1 MSYLT
6 GLYAEL
12 IDLGP
17 DDGRVVGVTAAD
29 IINGDLEFPRHQRP
43 LLGDELAPARWAWDG
58 TVNEA
63 GHYRYRRTMPSDRR
77 AAHCP
82 RRSDRD

>member
-1 MSYLT
+1 VPYLT

-29 IINGDLEFPRHQRP
+29 VACGYLELPRHRP
-43 LLGDELAPARWAWDG
+43 SSDDQTAVTRWAWDG
-58 TVNEA
+58 TTNDA
-63 GHYRYRRTMPSDRR
+63 GHYRFRRTVPSDRN

-82 RRSDRD
+82 RRNDGD

>member
-1 MSYLT
+1 VPYLT

-29 IINGDLEFPRHQRP
+29 LHGGYLQLPRRAP
-43 LLGDELAPARWAWDG
+43 GWELATPARWAWDG

-63 GHYRYRRTMPSDRR
+63 GHYRFRR
-77 AAHCP
+77 AA
-82 RRSDRD
+82 

>member
-1 MSYLT
+1 MPYLT

-17 DDGRVVGVTAAD
+17 DDGRVVALTPADIAGGYLELPRHRPPPGDQTGVT
-29 IINGDLEFPRHQRP
+29 
-43 LLGDELAPARWAWDG
+43 RWAWDG
-58 TVNEA
+58 TTNGA
-63 GHYRYRRTMPSDRR
+63 GHYRFRRTVPSDRA

-82 RRSDRD
+82 RQNDGG

>member
-1 MSYLT
+1 MSYLD

-29 IINGDLEFPRHQRP
+29 IDNGYLQLPRRAAA
-43 LLGDELAPARWAWDG
+43 GSELTAAARWAWDG
-58 TVNEA
+58 TVNAA
-63 GHYRYRRTMPSDRR
+63 GHYRVRRP
-77 AAHCP
+77 A
-82 RRSDRD
+82 